1 MTPYYTTM
9 NWMELCL
16 YQLDVV
22 SIRGSRRFLGPME
35 WLRSFLTRPVLGS
48 EKIELLGAQ
57 AGLAPNEARE
67 AVGTPVSK
75 GESIVFKL
83 VMGSVLLLILI
94 SSIITSPI
102 GAYINQELFNTT
114 YLPGTL
120 YGSISPKD
128 FR

>member
-1 MTPYYTTM
+1 
-9 NWMELCL
+9 
-16 YQLDVV
+16 
-22 SIRGSRRFLGPME
+22 ME
-35 WLRSFLTRPVLGS
+35 WLRSFLTKPVLGS

-57 AGLAPNEARE
+57 AGLEPNEARD
-67 AVGTPVSK
+67 AVSMPASK

-83 VMGSVLLLILI
+83 VVGIVLFSILI
-94 SSIITSPI
+94 SIVIMSPI

>member
-1 MTPYYTTM
+1 
-9 NWMELCL
+9 MELCL
-16 YQLDVV
+16 YQLDVA
-22 SIRGSRRFLGPME
+22 SIRGSRRFLGPMQ
-35 WLRSFLTRPVLGS
+35 WLRSFLTKPVLES
-48 EKIELLGAQ
+48 EKIEQLGAQ
-57 AGLAPNEARE
+57 AGLTPNEVQD
-67 AVGTPVSK
+67 AVSTPASK

-83 VMGSVLLLILI
+83 VVVIVFLFILI
-94 SSIITSPI
+94 SAIITSPI

>member
-1 MTPYYTTM
+1 
-9 NWMELCL
+9 MELCL

-22 SIRGSRRFLGPME
+22 SIRGSRRFLGPMH
-35 WLRSFLTRPVLGS
+35 WFRSFLIKPVLGS

-57 AGLAPNEARE
+57 AGLTPNEARD
-67 AVGTPVSK
+67 AVSTPASK

-83 VMGSVLLLILI
+83 VVVSVLLFILI
-94 SSIITSPI
+94 SAIITSPI

>member
-1 MTPYYTTM
+1 MK
-9 NWMELCL
+9 WMELCL
-16 YQLDVV
+16 YKLDMV
-22 SIRGSRRFLGPME
+22 SIRGSRRFLGPIQ
-35 WLRSFLTRPVLGS
+35 WLRRLLTRPVLGS
-48 EKIELLGAQ
+48 KKIELLGAQ
-57 AGLAPNEARE
+57 AGLTPDEARD
-67 AVGTPVSK
+67 AVSTPASK

-83 VMGSVLLLILI
+83 VVGIVIL
-94 SSIITSPI
+94 SIMITSIMMSPV

>member
-1 MTPYYTTM
+1 
-9 NWMELCL
+9 MEPCL

-35 WLRSFLTRPVLGS
+35 WLRSFLTRPILGS
-48 EKIELLGAQ
+48 KKIELLGAQ

-67 AVGTPVSK
+67 AVGAPVSK

-83 VMGSVLLLILI
+83 VIGSVLLLILI

>member
-1 MTPYYTTM
+1 M

-22 SIRGSRRFLGPME
+22 SIRGSRRFLGPVE
-35 WLRSFLTRPVLGS
+35 WLRSFLIRSVLDS
-48 EKIELLGAQ
+48 EKVELLGAQ
-57 AGLAPNEARE
+57 AGLTPNEARD
-67 AVGTPVSK
+67 AVSTPASK
-75 GESIVFKL
+75 GESLAFKL
-83 VMGSVLLLILI
+83 VVVSVFLFILI
-94 SSIITSPI
+94 SAIISSPI
-102 GAYINQELFNTT
+102 GAYIGAYINEEFFNTT

>member
-1 MTPYYTTM
+1 
-9 NWMELCL
+9 
-16 YQLDVV
+16 
-22 SIRGSRRFLGPME
+22 ME
-35 WLRSFLTRPVLGS
+35 WLRSLLTRPVLGS
-48 EKIELLGAQ
+48 EKVELLGAQ
-57 AGLAPNEARE
+57 AGLAPNEARN
-67 AVGTPVSK
+67 AVSTPSSK

-83 VMGSVLLLILI
+83 VVGSVLLLILI
-94 SSIITSPI
+94 SNIITSPI

>member
-1 MTPYYTTM
+1 MK
-9 NWMELCL
+9 WMELCL
-16 YQLDVV
+16 YQLDMV
-22 SIRGSRRFLGPME
+22 SIRGSRRFLGPMQ
-35 WLRSFLTRPVLGS
+35 WLRRLLTRPVLGS

-57 AGLAPNEARE
+57 AGLTPNEAQD
-67 AVGTPVSK
+67 AVSTPASK

-83 VMGSVLLLILI
+83 VVGIVLLSILI
-94 SSIITSPI
+94 SSIMISPI
-102 GAYINQELFNTT
+102 GAYINQELYNTT

>member
-1 MTPYYTTM
+1 
-9 NWMELCL
+9 
-16 YQLDVV
+16 
-22 SIRGSRRFLGPME
+22 ME

-57 AGLAPNEARE
+57 AGLAPNEARD
-67 AVGTPVSK
+67 AVSAPVSK

-83 VMGSVLLLILI
+83 VLVSVLLLILI
-94 SSIITSPI
+94 SNIMMSPI
-102 GAYINQELFNTT
+102 GAYINQELYNTT